1 MLTKSQI
8 KLITSLK
15 QKKFRTQHQLF
26 VVEGIKVVQEF
37 LNSGYELDAIFAVD
51 DRFSQY
57 EKKLTKIDS
66 KELAKISGFST
77 PNKVLAIFKIPI
89 PLAVNWSGLVVALD
103 GINDPGNL
111 GTIIRLCD
119 WFGIENLVCSEDTV
133 DCYNPKVVQA
143 SMGSHTRVNIT
154 YVDLKS
160 ALPVASNCMG
170 TFMDGDSIY
179 EQNLPKTGVIVLGNE
194 ANGISEDIENLMH
207 TRLSIPRFGTV
218 KQTESLNVANAAA
231 IILSEFKRNLLKGK
245 IDK

>member
-1 MLTKSQI
+1 M
-8 KLITSLK
+8 K

-26 VVEGIKVVQEF
+26 VVEGIKVVEEF
-37 LNSGYELDAIFAVD
+37 LNSDYELDAIFAVD

-57 EKKLTKIDS
+57 EQKLTKIDS

-77 PNKVLAIFKIPI
+77 PNKVLATFKIPS

-103 GINDPGNL
+103 DINDPGNL

-119 WFGIENLVCSEDTV
+119 WFGIKNLVCSEATV

-154 YVDLKS
+154 YVDLKMV
-160 ALPVASNCMG
+160 LPTASNCLG
-170 TFMDGDSIY
+170 TFMNGDSIY
-179 EQNLPKTGVIVLGNE
+179 EQHLPETGVIVLGNE
-194 ANGISEDIENLMH
+194 ANGISEGVESLVN

-231 IILSEFKRNLLKGK
+231 IILSEFKRKSTER
-245 IDK
+245 

>member
-1 MLTKSQI
+1 
-8 KLITSLK
+8 LK

-26 VVEGIKVVQEF
+26 VVEGIKVVEEF
-37 LNSGYELDAIFAVD
+37 LNSDYELDAIFAVD

-57 EKKLTKIDS
+57 EQKLTKIDS

-77 PNKVLAIFKIPI
+77 PNKVLATFKIPS

-103 GINDPGNL
+103 DINDPGNL

-119 WFGIENLVCSEDTV
+119 WFGIKNLVCSEATV

-154 YVDLKS
+154 YVDLKMV
-160 ALPVASNCMG
+160 LPTASNCLG
-170 TFMDGDSIY
+170 TFMNGDSIY
-179 EQNLPKTGVIVLGNE
+179 EQHLPETGVIVLGNE
-194 ANGISEDIENLMH
+194 ANGISEGVESLVN

-231 IILSEFKRNLLKGK
+231 IILSEFKRKSTER
-245 IDK
+245 